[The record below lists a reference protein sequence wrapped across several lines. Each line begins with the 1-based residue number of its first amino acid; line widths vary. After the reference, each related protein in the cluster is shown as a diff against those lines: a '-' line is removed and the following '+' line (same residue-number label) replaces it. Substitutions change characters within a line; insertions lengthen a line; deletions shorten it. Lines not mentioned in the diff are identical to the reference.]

1 MCRSMSLVAGDV
13 EECCV
18 LGVAQSQFTPLPEAL
33 CWVILELTSTGQAA
47 VLPAILRALPRAFP
61 AMTRPDSGLVYD
73 ALAKL
78 STDRKVYQ
86 TARGYF
92 LVTPETRRRLASLQ
106 HHGAGARTGRGRR
119 SMLLSNEEAIVMVH
133 GDMQTERDGH
143 RTHQCVQT
151 NLADVICGGNPED
164 KVLYPRVDRLRS
176 GEPGA
181 GAGGRTLERRHSL
194 RLSTRL
200 GQALQRAGSLRS
212 LPPRPPP
219 RPPPADS
226 PAPAPASGTAGTA
239 GPEKKQSLLSRLFRR
254 SGRSGRAGNR
264 SRGRRGQS
272 APPAPGSSQPHPPP
286 HPPRSPSPNI
296 RTFSAQFPV
305 QDDDDAERPP
315 ADWFNPG
322 VTALTSVGTQTQ
334 PPSPSSSPSVT
345 PPPRSA
351 SSPAVSRWDGAGR
364 ASTLP
369 RSLSRG
375 SPRRARRLSDSLSV
389 SLLSAGGADLHHHH
403 HHLHHLRAASPASHA
418 SHASRTSH
426 ASHAPTMSSVA
437 AASPSPSPS
446 PTKIPSG
453 SKLLVPAARKTSP
466 SNTLL
471 STTSSRASRASAS
484 TSGMS
489 KASSGYN
496 SSRSAPGSAP
506 GTRSGSPARRSLPVP
521 GKTPSCTSAPT
532 STGSVISA
540 RNSTTTTTATING
553 SNTKI
558 FVQQHNSPVR
568 SVITIENRSGGGG
581 SLAATLGTTL
591 GSGRSRPRGPVLET
605 SFDRVVP
612 KSSESG
618 GEGAGGSPSESGSGA
633 APPAQ
638 PGPGT
643 EADRYSSNKIN
654 NHNLSG
660 KTAASSSS
668 SSTSSTSSEESL
680 TSAGSL
686 VAKEAEMNNSR
697 RQSAVAAPVGF
708 LRESL
713 SYKNILKEV
722 QNLSGAPA
730 PLPQPLPQPLSA
742 SPYASLSDL
751 SVHCKSLAAQRIL
764 SGVSINSIDTLVEVN
779 MAAEKKQANC
789 DVTIR
794 TDFGMV

>member
-1 MCRSMSLVAGDV
+1 MPPVSDV
-13 EECCV
+13 EDCCV
-18 LGVAQSQFTPLPEAL
+18 VAVPQSQFTPLPEAL

-61 AMTRPDSGLVYD
+61 AMTRPDSSVVYD

-92 LVTPETRRRLASLQ
+92 LVTPETRRRLASMQ
-106 HHGAGARTGRGRR
+106 HHSSSSPSRRGRR

-164 KVLYPRVDRLRS
+164 KVLYPRADRLK
-176 GEPGA
+176 GA
-181 GAGGRTLERRHSL
+181 ECGRVLERRHSL

-219 RPPPADS
+219 AAS
-226 PAPAPASGTAGTA
+226 TAAAAPAPA

-254 SGRSGRAGNR
+254 SGRSSRGP
-264 SRGRRGQS
+264 RGRRGQS
-272 APPAPGSSQPHPPP
+272 APPGSSQPREQPP
-286 HPPRSPSPNI
+286 HQPRSPSPNI
-296 RTFSAQFPV
+296 RTFSAQFPL
-305 QDDDDAERPP
+305 QDEDDVERHP

-322 VTALTSVGTQTQ
+322 VTTLTSVATQTQ
-334 PPSPSSSPSVT
+334 PPCSPCPSSSP
-345 PPPRSA
+345 PARS
-351 SSPAVSRWDGAGR
+351 STSPAMSRWDGAGR

-389 SLLSAGGADLHHHH
+389 SLLSAGGGGN
-403 HHLHHLRAASPASHA
+403 RAASPASHV
-418 SHASRTSH
+418 SH
-426 ASHAPTMSSVA
+426 ASHASHASQASHAPTTSSVA
-437 AASPSPSPS
+437 AASPSPS
-446 PTKIPSG
+446 KIPSG
-453 SKLLVPAARKTSP
+453 KHLMAGARKTSP

-471 STTSSRASRASAS
+471 SSTSSRASRAS

-496 SSRSAPGSAP
+496 SSRSTPGSTP
-506 GTRSGSPARRSLPVP
+506 GTRSGSPTATAVRRSLPAP
-521 GKTPSCTSAPT
+521 SKTPFTGSPSST
-532 STGSVISA
+532 STSLGSVLGG
-540 RNSTTTTTATING
+540 RNSTTTTTTING
-553 SNTKI
+553 ANTKI
-558 FVQQHNSPVR
+558 FVQQHNTPVR
-568 SVITIENRSGGGG
+568 SVITIENRSGG
-581 SLAATLGTTL
+581 SLAATLGTTV
-591 GSGRSRPRGPVLET
+591 GGPRSRGPVLET
-605 SFDRVVP
+605 SFDRTVP
-612 KSSESG
+612 KSTESG
-618 GEGAGGSPSESGSGA
+618 SAGSPSEDGSTSA
-633 APPAQ
+633 SP
-638 PGPGT
+638 PGPDA
-643 EADRYSSNKIN
+643 ERYSSNKIN

-660 KTAASSSS
+660 KPATSSSS
-668 SSTSSTSSEESL
+668 SSSSTSSEESL

-697 RQSAVAAPVGF
+697 KQSAVAGPVGF

-722 QNLSGAPA
+722 QNFAGAPLPA
-730 PLPQPLPQPLSA
+730 PLPAQPLSA